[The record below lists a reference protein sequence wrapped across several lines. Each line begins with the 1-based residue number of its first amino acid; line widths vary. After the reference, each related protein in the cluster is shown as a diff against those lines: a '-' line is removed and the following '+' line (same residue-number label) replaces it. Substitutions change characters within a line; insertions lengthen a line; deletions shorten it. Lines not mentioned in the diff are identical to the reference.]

1 MTPSRSAAGL
11 LLGLAALAAALLR
24 WPALLEAWLP
34 AFLLCAGLSVGAL
47 GALVHGPVVFRGFRF
62 YPTSGYHL
70 EAVWESDEDEDEDE
84 EDGEPDIYN
93 ANESS
98 KSVAPHLAA
107 VLGVYD
113 CDKNEDLGEGDEGQD

>member
-1 MTPSRSAAGL
+1 MSRKS
-11 LLGLAALAAALLR
+11 LR
-24 WPALLEAWLP
+24 RLDLSSFEEEHRAV
-34 AFLLCAGLSVGAL
+34 AFGAL

-113 CDKNEDLGEGDEGQD
+113 CDKNED